1 MIWTSLVRQ
10 TGYGYTEQGTLRML
24 LMKILI
30 IYFTHGI
37 IITKVGNK
45 IEFYS

>member
-1 MIWTSLVRQ
+1 MTSLVRQ
-10 TGYGYTEQGTLRML
+10 TGYGYTEQDTLRML

-37 IITKVGNK
+37 INTKVGNK